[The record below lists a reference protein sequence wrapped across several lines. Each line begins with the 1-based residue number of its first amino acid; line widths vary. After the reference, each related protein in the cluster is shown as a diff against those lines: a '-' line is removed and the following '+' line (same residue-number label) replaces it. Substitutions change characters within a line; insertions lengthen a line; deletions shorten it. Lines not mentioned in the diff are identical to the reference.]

1 MEWNVRGIVICV
13 LAAASISP
21 ATVQVVLEADA
32 DSYVWYEDNGEDWPP
47 LHINENFG
55 SEPLMGVLLQCWAK
69 GPTQELQMS
78 YMHFDFSGLGEY
90 DATDLVEAQLVLMVA
105 HVALGED
112 QRAYVVTEPWLEMNI
127 TFNNRPERGEL
138 LASFHLD
145 VDETIV
151 DLDVGPIA
159 PWVDAPETAYG
170 IHILDYDW
178 WEGDNPTGG
187 KIYTRESGYA
197 PELWLTFTGEA
208 VAESSWGE
216 IKAAFE

>member
-1 MEWNVRGIVICV
+1 LEEKMRGIVICV
-13 LAAASISP
+13 LAAA
-21 ATVQVVLEADA
+21 AGVWAAETVVLESDG
-32 DSYVWYEDNGEDWPP
+32 DSYVWYEDNGVDWPP
-47 LHINENFG
+47 LHIDENFG

-69 GPTQELQMS
+69 GLTQELQMS

-90 DATDLVEAQLVLMVA
+90 DAADLVEAQLVLRVA
-105 HVALGED
+105 HAALGED

-138 LASFHLD
+138 LAIFHLD

-178 WEGDNPTGG
+178 WEGDSATPGR
-187 KIYTRESGYA
+187 IYTRESDYA
-197 PELWLTFTGEA
+197 PELRLTFSGPA
-208 VAESSWGE
+208 VEESSWGN
-216 IKAAFE
+216 IKASF